1 MATNI
6 ARRKF
11 VAALGGAAAWPL
23 AARPQ
28 QPGKLPTIGFQA
40 QLRLR
45 PGANELPPSCS
56 NCTNSAG
63 SRAAPSRL
71 SKRRRTIR
79 VSVMGHEATLRR

>member
-1 MATNI
+1 MFPAFQSSCDPIEGPMATNI

-45 PGANELPPSCS
+45 PGAK
-56 NCTNSAG
+56 
-63 SRAAPSRL
+63 AAPSRL